1 MTLRTQ
7 ILVMVALVFFM
18 IELIYLLR
26 KKELILKYSLI
37 WILITVLLGIGAIA
51 PEPFCDLMGI
61 IGIRYSMNGLFLA
74 LLGGGVLDIGVAYSN
89 CIEANITDYALNTES
104 GYFGTSIGR
113 AKRKSSGY
121 VIGT

>member
-37 WILITVLLGIGAIA
+37 WILITVLLGIGTIA

-74 LLGGGVLDIGVAYSN
+74 LLGGAFLILVSLTVIVSRQTLRITRLIQRVA
-89 CIEANITDYALNTES
+89 ILERALEEQN
-104 GYFGTSIGR
+104 GK
-113 AKRKSSGY
+113 AADM
-121 VIGT
+121 